1 MSTTLSIT
9 DIMKLLPHRY
19 PMLLVD
25 RILEIESGKR
35 IVGLKNVTANE
46 QFFQGHFPGSPVM
59 PGVLIVEAM
68 AQCGAVLALRDME
81 DRDRKLFLFG
91 GVDKARFRKQV
102 VPGDQLIMELT
113 VLQRRANTAKLQGI
127 ARVND
132 VVVAEAELLSVLVD
146 RPESE

>member
-1 MSTTLSIT
+1 MLSIT

-25 RILEIESGKR
+25 RILEIEPGKR

-46 QFFQGHFPGSPVM
+46 QFFQGHFPGAPVM

-102 VPGDQLIMELT
+102 IPGDQLIMELT

-132 VVVAEAELLSVLVD
+132 VVVAEAELLSVLID
-146 RPESE
+146 RPEGA